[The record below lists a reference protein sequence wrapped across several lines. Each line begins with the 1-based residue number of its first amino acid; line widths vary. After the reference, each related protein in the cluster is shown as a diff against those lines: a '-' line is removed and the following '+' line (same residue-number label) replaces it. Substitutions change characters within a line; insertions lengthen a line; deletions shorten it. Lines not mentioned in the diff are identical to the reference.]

1 MGKISDYTRVLAAKL
16 ADVFVVDQTDNGTT
30 ETKSATVEQIGTAI
44 GKLQNFADLDTS
56 NKNLVDA
63 INEIASYTP
72 VYGNTASGAI
82 ATFDTSLALPL
93 QDLQIAINA
102 VETGDGNP
110 KSPSNP
116 YTISGF
122 TGSNIRVVGA
132 NLFSLTEDTIQ
143 TDRQASLSNCTKT
156 DTSVTATSTANNYAC
171 FGRYIFLPKG
181 NYTIKFQATS
191 SDVGY
196 TPTITIYRDGNKVVR
211 TQIQPN
217 TPTSFTLTDDK
228 ILEVR
233 MFVTYSND
241 PTIRSV
247 TFSDIQI
254 EKGNSVSETYTPYVG
269 NTTAITWQSEAGT
282 VYGGSLDV
290 TTGLLT
296 VTHGITTI
304 NDCITN
310 RTTSYT
316 NPVFY
321 GAITGL
327 KPQTASVK
335 CDYFNVIAGSPSAS
349 AFANASS
356 NYDFAINSANTGSSI
371 QVFLRCDDYT
381 DVPTLKTNCG
391 SAVVIYELAQS
402 TQVQLTPTAIQ
413 ALQGTNN
420 VFCDTNGNANVIFVC
435 SLKDYIDSQ

>member
-254 EKGNSVSETYTPYVG
+254 EKGNSVSTTYTPYVG

-290 TTGLLT
+290 TSGVLV
-296 VTHGITTI
+296 VTH
-304 NDCITN
+304 
-310 RTTSYT
+310 
-316 NPVFY
+316 
-321 GAITGL
+321 AI
-327 KPQTASVK
+327 V
-335 CDYFNVIAGSPSAS
+335 DMGS
-349 AFANASS
+349 FAWNNASGNLS
-356 NYDFAINSANTGSSI
+356 SSSGIASDVKAPSANTEAFKGLCSCYEVAPRTGIADKQISVQTNGNI
-371 QVFLRCDDYT
+371 VISDTGIASMSGAQVQAYVTGFIL
-381 DVPTLKTNCG
+381 V
-391 SAVVIYELAQS
+391 YELA
-402 TQVQLTPTAIQ
+402 TPTTYQLTPNSTISAIV
-413 ALQGTNN
+413 GTNN
-420 VFCDTNGNANVIFVC
+420 IFTDTNGDTSIVYAC
-435 SLKDYIDSQ
+435 SLKDYIDGQ